1 MKNKRAAT
9 KRVLLQATQPKTP
22 KRRRHAIT
30 RRLSSSASASTSTSH
45 VESSD
50 SSPDEGKQ
58 VDSGSVKNANKEYFK
73 WDCPVN
79 DDSIP
84 DSQRIQHG
92 FDLTD
97 LPSSKTWVE
106 LLKKHGIARYIL
118 YVSPGDRD
126 SKEGRLLYRKTHWKG
141 ETLDVYTSRNPLHPL
156 PRQNTGFFIFMSSDE
171 GYVGYIGVRGAK
183 YYVKKFVDD
192 LRSVANIKGESARM
206 CVGPYMAINAESTC
220 VRDLETSTEG
230 EHVTWDPKY
239 ERQNLRNITWTEDD
253 AAKLVACR
261 SSDAV
266 KIVEAQGARSTCQFM

>member
-84 DSQRIQHG
+84 GKNVVLQSVQGSI
-92 FDLTD
+92 
-97 LPSSKTWVE
+97 
-106 LLKKHGIARYIL
+106 
-118 YVSPGDRD
+118 
-126 SKEGRLLYRKTHWKG
+126 
-141 ETLDVYTSRNPLHPL
+141 
-156 PRQNTGFFIFMSSDE
+156 FFILLQIPNVFSMVS
-171 GYVGYIGVRGAK
+171 I
-183 YYVKKFVDD
+183 
-192 LRSVANIKGESARM
+192 
-206 CVGPYMAINAESTC
+206 
-220 VRDLETSTEG
+220 
-230 EHVTWDPKY
+230 
-239 ERQNLRNITWTEDD
+239 
-253 AAKLVACR
+253 
-261 SSDAV
+261 
-266 KIVEAQGARSTCQFM
+266 